1 MASKKLTDAD
11 KQEIL
16 QLYRQPEETTLTLA
30 SRYGVSNSTISRFL
44 KSTLP
49 KSEYESLIQ
58 QKRTVRA
65 QSNVSEAEETPMPST
80 KSAATTE
87 ENSSESASPL
97 RRKRKRPSIPA
108 ETSSQTQT
116 DEQQPA
122 YPTAS
127 SSAES
132 AERSE
137 TDEARSDQQ
146 LDLLSSEEE
155 SSYDRADTGS
165 AYESQEA
172 DRQPESTQQWQET
185 IAESFFGVG
194 EDLDLDEE
202 EDFEDFEDE
211 DLDAETETS
220 DSRQFSFS
228 SSSRS
233 PDDEIQILPL
243 QAASFPKTCYLVV
256 DRGSELITRPLRDFS
271 DLGKIP
277 QPETEQIAL
286 PVFDNHRVARRFASR
301 AQRVCKVPDAQLFQK
316 VRPYLQAKGI
326 TRLLLNGQ
334 VYAV

>member
-58 QKRTVRA
+58 QKRTARA
-65 QSNVSEAEETPMPST
+65 QSGVSEAEVEATSMPGATPSPEASPSRSGT
-80 KSAATTE
+80 
-87 ENSSESASPL
+87 PL
-97 RRKRKRPSIPA
+97 RRKRKRPSVPN
-108 ETSSQTQT
+108 ETSTATTVGDQWSVSPS
-116 DEQQPA
+116 PA
-122 YPTAS
+122 AEEEAS
-127 SSAES
+127 N
-132 AERSE
+132 
-137 TDEARSDQQ
+137 QQ
-146 LDLLSSEEE
+146 LDLLFTSEETKDQ
-155 SSYDRADTGS
+155 SGDPGS
-165 AYESQEA
+165 AYEVQPQES
-172 DRQPESTQQWQET
+172 DSESTQQWQESM
-185 IAESFFGVG
+185 AESFFGVG
-194 EDLDLDEE
+194 EDLDLEVDE

-211 DLDAETETS
+211 DFEGESAETEGTNG
-220 DSRQFSFS
+220 RRYSFS
-228 SSSRS
+228 GTSRS
-233 PDDEIQILPL
+233 PEDEIQILPL

-256 DRGSELITRPLRDFS
+256 DRGSELIARPLREFS

-277 QPETEQIAL
+277 QPETDQIAL

-301 AQRVCKVPDAQLFQK
+301 AQRVCKVPDAKLFQK

>member
-58 QKRTVRA
+58 QKRTARA
-65 QSNVSEAEETPMPST
+65 QSGVSEEAEEIPMPST
-80 KSAATTE
+80 KSAATTQE
-87 ENSSESASPL
+87 KSSESASPL
-97 RRKRKRPSIPA
+97 RRKRKRPSTPA
-108 ETSSQTQT
+108 ETPPQTQT
-116 DEQQPA
+116 GEQQS
-122 YPTAS
+122 AS

-132 AERSE
+132 TEPSE
-137 TDEARSDQQ
+137 ADEGRSDQQ

-155 SSYDRADTGS
+155 SHYNRADTGS

-172 DRQPESTQQWQET
+172 EQQPESTQQWQET

-194 EDLDLDEE
+194 EDLDLDDE

-256 DRGSELITRPLRDFS
+256 DRGSDLITRPLRDFS

-277 QPETEQIAL
+277 QPETDQIAL

-334 VYAV
+334 VYAI

>member
-58 QKRTVRA
+58 QKRTARA
-65 QSNVSEAEETPMPST
+65 QSGVSEADETPMPSPAPAPP
-80 KSAATTE
+80 KE
-87 ENSSESASPL
+87 DNPSESGSSL
-97 RRKRKRPSIPA
+97 RRKRKRPSVPTDTPSPAPPPEEQPAASRSSSPA
-108 ETSSQTQT
+108 ESEEIPGYR
-116 DEQQPA
+116 DE
-122 YPTAS
+122 
-127 SSAES
+127 
-132 AERSE
+132 
-137 TDEARSDQQ
+137 SDRQ
-146 LDLLSSEEE
+146 LDLLYSSGE
-155 SSYDRADTGS
+155 S
-165 AYESQEA
+165 AYGKGDMESAYSSQELEQ
-172 DRQPESTQQWQET
+172 DNTQQWQES
-185 IAESFFGVG
+185 IAASFFGVG
-194 EDLDLDEE
+194 EDLDLEDDQ

-211 DLDAETETS
+211 DLEAEGETS

-228 SSSRS
+228 GSSSRS
-233 PDDEIQILPL
+233 PEDEIQILPL

-256 DRGSELITRPLRDFS
+256 DRGSDLITRPLREFS

-277 QPETEQIAL
+277 QPETDQIAL
-286 PVFDNHRVARRFASR
+286 PVFDNHRVARRFATR
-301 AQRVCKVPDAQLFQK
+301 AQRVCKVPDAKLFQK